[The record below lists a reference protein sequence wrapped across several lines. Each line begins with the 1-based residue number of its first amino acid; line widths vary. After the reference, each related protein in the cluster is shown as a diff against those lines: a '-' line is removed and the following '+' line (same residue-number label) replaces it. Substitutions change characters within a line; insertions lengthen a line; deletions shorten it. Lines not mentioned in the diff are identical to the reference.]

1 MTQSKQIANALYFV
15 GGTIL
20 IHAGATIV
28 GGAASYPG
36 WRGSA
41 VNELVDRSDLP
52 TAVGLIIIAFCTVK
66 VVGQALLALGN
77 RLARRRID

>member
-20 IHAGATIV
+20 IHAGATII
-28 GGAASYPG
+28 GGAAAYPG

-41 VNELVDRSDLP
+41 VNELLDRSDLP
-52 TAVGLIIIAFCTVK
+52 IAIGLVIISFCVVK
-66 VVGQALLALGN
+66 VISRALLALRN
-77 RLARRRID
+77 RLTRRWID

>member
-20 IHAGATIV
+20 IHAGATII
-28 GGAASYPG
+28 GGAASHPG

-41 VNELVDRSDLP
+41 LNELLDRSDLP
-52 TAVGLIIIAFCTVK
+52 IEIGLITIAFCTVQ
-66 VVGQALLALGN
+66 VIGRALLAL
-77 RLARRRID
+77 RDRRARR